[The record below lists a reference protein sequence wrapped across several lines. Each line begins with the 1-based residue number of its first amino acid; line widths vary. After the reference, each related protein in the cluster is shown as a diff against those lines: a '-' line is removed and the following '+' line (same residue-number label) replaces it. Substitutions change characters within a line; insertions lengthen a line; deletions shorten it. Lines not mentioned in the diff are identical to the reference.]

1 MNLKNLENWRSWM
14 LNIKHF
20 IAFIL
25 LLNTFPVKAQ
35 DVISLDSIVQ
45 IIEKENLDLKF
56 YDQKILSQD
65 AKVAGAKS
73 WMAPMIGAG
82 TFMTPYPGQNTI
94 NGDKGALMFVAEQT
108 LPNPA
113 KIKSRQSYLASL
125 SNITKNQKA
134 LTLNNIKALAKEN
147 YYDVII
153 NDRKLKLLN
162 ENLHILSNLKK
173 LAEIRYEYN
182 KGTLS
187 QIYKAES
194 RIFETH
200 NQLEDAEG
208 NIKIAKIN
216 LNILMNRNP
225 ENPLYV
231 NTNTEFKTSKILTID
246 SIYLLNNTS
255 ELKLAANEIK
265 SMERESESIMNEAK
279 PEFKIRFDHMAPLSG
294 MMPQQYSAMAM
305 VSIPIAPWSS
315 KSYKADLKANKIE
328 IQALEQ
334 RKNAL
339 LANNYGMIKSL
350 QQKIANMEHHIEM
363 FEDKIIPINKKNLD
377 VLLLNYQE
385 NKEELPM
392 VIEGWEM
399 LKKVQLDHL
408 NELSN
413 YYKMVIE
420 YEKSIEQ

>member
-1 MNLKNLENWRSWM
+1 M
-14 LNIKHF
+14 
-20 IAFIL
+20 
-25 LLNTFPVKAQ
+25 PVKAQ
-35 DVISLDSIVQ
+35 DVLSLDSIIN

-65 AKVAGAKS
+65 AKVEGAKS

-82 TFMTPYPGQNTI
+82 TFMTPYPGPNSM
-94 NGDKGALMFVAEQT
+94 NSDKGALMIVAEQS
-108 LPNPA
+108 LPSPA
-113 KIKSRQSYLASL
+113 KIKSKQSYLASL
-125 SNITKNQKA
+125 SNITKNQKTF
-134 LTLNNIKALAKEN
+134 TLNSIKALAKEN
-147 YYDVII
+147 FYDVLI
-153 NDRKLKLLN
+153 NQKKLKLLN

-200 NQLEDAEG
+200 NQLEDTDG
-208 NIKIAKIN
+208 NIRVAKIN
-216 LNILMNRNP
+216 LNTLMNRNP
-225 ENPLYV
+225 EESLHINP
-231 NTNTEFKTSKILTID
+231 NATFKSSKILAID
-246 SIYLLNNTS
+246 ANYLLNNTS

-265 SMERESESIMNEAK
+265 SMERESVSIMNESK
-279 PEFKIRFDHMAPLSG
+279 PEFKIRFDHMSPLSD

-315 KSYKADLKANKIE
+315 KSYKADLKANKLE
-328 IQALEQ
+328 IQSLEK

-339 LANNYGMIKSL
+339 LANNYGRIKSL
-350 QQKIANMEHHIEM
+350 QQKIANMEHHIKM
-363 FEDKIIPINKKNLD
+363 FENKIIPINKKNLD

-399 LKKVQLDHL
+399 LNKVQLDHL
-408 NELSN
+408 NELGN

-420 YEKSIEQ
+420 YEKIIEQ

>member
-1 MNLKNLENWRSWM
+1 MNLRNSENWRSWM
-14 LNIKHF
+14 SNIKF
-20 IAFIL
+20 LIGFIL
-25 LLNTFPVKAQ
+25 LWNTIPVKAQ
-35 DVISLDSIVQ
+35 DVISLDSIIN
-45 IIEKENLDLKF
+45 IIEKENPDLKF
-56 YDQKILSQD
+56 FDQKILSQD

-82 TFMTPYPGQNTI
+82 TFMTPYPGQNTMN
-94 NGDKGALMFVAEQT
+94 NGDKGALMIVAEQS
-108 LPNPA
+108 LPSPA
-113 KIKSRQSYLASL
+113 KIKSKQSYLASL
-125 SNITKNQKA
+125 SNITKDQKA
-134 LTLNNIKALAKEN
+134 LTLNNLKALAKEN

-153 NDRKLKLLN
+153 NKKKLKLLN

-194 RIFETH
+194 SIYGIH
-200 NQLEDAEG
+200 NQVEDADG
-208 NIKIAKIN
+208 NIKVAKIN
-216 LNILMNRNP
+216 LNILMNRDP
-225 ENPLYV
+225 ENPLHISDE
-231 NTNTEFKTSKILTID
+231 TFISSKILAID
-246 SIYLLNNTS
+246 SNYLLNNTS

-265 SMERESESIMNEAK
+265 SMERESASIMNEAK
-279 PEFKIRFDHMAPLSG
+279 PEFKIRFDHMSPLSD

-315 KSYKADLKANKIE
+315 KSYKADLKANKLE

-350 QQKIANMEHHIEM
+350 QQKISNMEHHIEM
-363 FEDKIIPINKKNLD
+363 FENKIIPVNKKNLD

-399 LKKVQLDHL
+399 LNKAQLDHL
-408 NELSN
+408 NELGN